1 MKWTIDL
8 NSDLGESFGSYV
20 IGQDE
25 RILKYV
31 TSANIACGYHAGDP
45 NVIRR
50 TVRMAVANGVGLGAH
65 PGLPDLMGFGRRY
78 MAVDPEDVFNMTL
91 YQIGALQAFAVLEG
105 TRLQHVKPH
114 GALYHMAVQDSA
126 IAQAIV
132 EAVAAVDKAL
142 ILFGLDGSELI
153 KAAEKARI
161 KVAREVFAD
170 RSYQPDG
177 SLTPRTMP
185 DAFIHEPEEAVN
197 RMIRM
202 VKEGKVRATDGTDR
216 PIQADTVC
224 VHGDGPQALSFVQQ
238 LQKGL
243 EKNDILVRR
252 IAER

>member
-1 MKWTIDL
+1 
-8 NSDLGESFGSYV
+8 
-20 IGQDE
+20 
-25 RILKYV
+25 
-31 TSANIACGYHAGDP
+31 
-45 NVIRR
+45 
-50 TVRMAVANGVGLGAH
+50 
-65 PGLPDLMGFGRRY
+65 
-78 MAVDPEDVFNMTL
+78 MTL

-202 VKEGKVRATDGTDR
+202 VKEGKVKATDGTDR

>member
-8 NSDLGESFGSYV
+8 NSDLGESFGNYV

-25 RILKYV
+25 QILQYV
-31 TSANIACGYHAGDP
+31 TSANIACGYHAGDH

-50 TVRMAVANGVGLGAH
+50 TVRLAVANGVGLGAH

-78 MAVDPEDVFNMTL
+78 IAVDPEDVFNMTL

-114 GALYHMAVQDSA
+114 GALYHMAAQDSA

-132 EAVAAVDKAL
+132 EAVAAVDQAL

-153 KAAEKARI
+153 KAAEKAKM

-177 SLTPRTMP
+177 SLTPRIVP
-185 DAFIHEPEEAVN
+185 GAFIHEPEEAVN
-197 RMIRM
+197 RIIRM
-202 VKEGKVRATDGTDR
+202 VKEGKVITTDGTDR

-238 LQKGL
+238 LQKEL